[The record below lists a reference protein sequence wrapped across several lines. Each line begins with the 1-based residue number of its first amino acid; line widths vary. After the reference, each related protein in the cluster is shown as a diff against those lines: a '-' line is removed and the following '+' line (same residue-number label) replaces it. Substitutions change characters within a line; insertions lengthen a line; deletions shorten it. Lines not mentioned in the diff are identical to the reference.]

1 MTEALRVAGFA
12 LTAALAA
19 FSLRAVHRE
28 AGAAVA
34 LAGGLML
41 FFFAVTKVSAVAEA
55 LRDLSRQAGVGD
67 GTLTLLFKLV
77 AMAYVTEFAVQA
89 CQDAGEAGLSA
100 KAALSTNSSSKMR
113 MKRRTSRP
121 SDVSGSA
128 MYSAKYSFDRTD
140 SYRARRKASYC
151 SQESFTRERAF
162 WKSGSSSR
170 TGARAFLTNLRLGF
184 RSSSV
189 GWNFRLAS
197 SIRVRASAVSA
208 GMTESM
214 KR

>member
-41 FFFAVTKVSAVAEA
+41 FFFAVTKVSAVADA
-55 LRDLSRQAGVGD
+55 LRALSRQAGVGD
-67 GTLTLLFKLV
+67 GTLTLLLKLV

-100 KAALSTNSSSKMR
+100 KAALCGKLLITAE
-113 MKRRTSRP
+113 TLP
-121 SDVSGSA
+121 LILEIG
-128 MYSAKYSFDRTD
+128 
-140 SYRARRKASYC
+140 
-151 SQESFTRERAF
+151 Q
-162 WKSGSSSR
+162 
-170 TGARAFLTNLRLGF
+170 LTL
-184 RSSSV
+184 S
-189 GWNFRLAS
+189 LAP
-197 SIRVRASAVSA
+197 
-208 GMTESM
+208 
-214 KR
+214 